1 MRWSQWRAD
10 ELKDL
15 QWCWISHWYIHL
27 HVLWKSLRFGGY
39 LWAAGNVISHICTS
53 PVLLIERNV
62 LLQAFANESP
72 KDPISP
78 LFHCKPKNHTSK
90 SPVMKYIEI
99 QTWETLVFV
108 FSYWNIFMIGPSG
121 RCIIPAGA
129 GKGGKGQGKGKDD
142 KAVARVAFLGETM
155 ASPLELDLLRNCRF
169 FWRYVGRIIGS
180 KLKNV
185 CYIICL
191 G

>member
-1 MRWSQWRAD
+1 MRWSEWRAD

-15 QWCWISHWYIHL
+15 QWFCISHWYIYL

-53 PVLLIERNV
+53 PVLVIERNV

-72 KDPISP
+72 KDPISA

-121 RCIIPAGA
+121 RCIISNGRRWEGWKRPRQRQRWQSHRAHCVSWRNHGKPFGA
-129 GKGGKGQGKGKDD
+129 RPSSQLPFFLKICG
-142 KAVARVAFLGETM
+142 VYYRV
-155 ASPLELDLLRNCRF
+155 
-169 FWRYVGRIIGS
+169 
-180 KLKNV
+180 
-185 CYIICL
+185 
-191 G
+191 